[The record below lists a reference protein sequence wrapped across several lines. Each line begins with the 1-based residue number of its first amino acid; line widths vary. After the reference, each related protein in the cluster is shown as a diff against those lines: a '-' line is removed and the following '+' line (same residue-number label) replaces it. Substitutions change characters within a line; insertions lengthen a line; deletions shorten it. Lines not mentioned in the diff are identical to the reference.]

1 MLRTDVKL
9 DISLIYFSLLDFSPG
24 CLRYM
29 YITKSY
35 NDLLKIAYITVKLCV
50 SL

>member
-24 CLRYM
+24 WLQYM

-35 NDLLKIAYITVKLCV
+35 NKIL
-50 SL
+50 